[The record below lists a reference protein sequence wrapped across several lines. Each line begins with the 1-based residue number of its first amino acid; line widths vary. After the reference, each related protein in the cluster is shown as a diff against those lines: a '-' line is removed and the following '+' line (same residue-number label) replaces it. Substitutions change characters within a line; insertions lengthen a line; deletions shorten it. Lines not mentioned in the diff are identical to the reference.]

1 MRSRTKS
8 DYLILFF
15 KGVFMGI
22 ADAMPGISG
31 GTIAL
36 LVGIYEELVN
46 TISRLNLHIISE
58 FKIRDFNS
66 FWKKINGNFLITLIL
81 GISIS
86 LISFVKVSAS
96 LLENYPLFVWS
107 FFLGLIFATIYV
119 IFKLINKWYLTNFI
133 ILFFCIFFSVY
144 ISSFTVDVTNEI
156 SLLYI
161 FMSGIIAS
169 SAMILPGISGSLV
182 LVILG
187 VYTYMI
193 KSLDNLE
200 LVVIFTF
207 IFGSLIGLL
216 SFSKILKYLFK
227 NYRDLTY
234 TIMLG
239 LVIGSIEKAWPWN
252 KELAVEI
259 SNHNMFFS
267 ISLVFFGLIIVLLV
281 ERSKKQNDK

>member
-119 IFKLINKWYLTNFI
+119 IFKLINKWYLANFI
-133 ILFFCIFFSVY
+133 IMFFCIFFSVY

-281 ERSKKQNDK
+281 ERLKKQNDK

>member
-1 MRSRTKS
+1 M
-8 DYLILFF
+8 
-15 KGVFMGI
+15 
-22 ADAMPGISG
+22 
-31 GTIAL
+31 
-36 LVGIYEELVN
+36 
-46 TISRLNLHIISE
+46 
-58 FKIRDFNS
+58 
-66 FWKKINGNFLITLIL
+66 
-81 GISIS
+81 
-86 LISFVKVSAS
+86 
-96 LLENYPLFVWS
+96 
-107 FFLGLIFATIYV
+107 
-119 IFKLINKWYLTNFI
+119 
-133 ILFFCIFFSVY
+133 FFCIFFSVY

-259 SNHNMFFS
+259 SNLNMFFS
-267 ISLVFFGLIIVLLV
+267 ISLVIFGLIIVLLV

>member
-46 TISRLNLHIISE
+46 TISRLNLRIISE

-259 SNHNMFFS
+259 SNLNMFFS
-267 ISLVFFGLIIVLLV
+267 ISLVIFGLIIVLLV

>member
-46 TISRLNLHIISE
+46 TISRLNLRIISE

-156 SLLYI
+156 SLPYI
-161 FMSGIIAS
+161 FISGIIAS

-200 LVVIFTF
+200 LFVIFTF

-216 SFSKILKYLFK
+216 SFSKILKYLFQ
-227 NYRDLTY
+227 NYKDLTY

-259 SNHNMFFS
+259 SNLNMFFS
-267 ISLVFFGLIIVLLV
+267 ISLVIFGLIIVLLV

>member
-234 TIMLG
+234 TMMLG

-252 KELAVEI
+252 KEFAVEI
-259 SNHNMFFS
+259 SNLNMFFS
-267 ISLVFFGLIIVLLV
+267 ISLVIFGLVIVLLV
-281 ERSKKQNDK
+281 ERLKKQNDK

>member
-46 TISRLNLHIISE
+46 TISRLNLRIISE

-239 LVIGSIEKAWPWN
+239 LVVGSIEKAWPWN

-259 SNHNMFFS
+259 SNLNMFFS
-267 ISLVFFGLIIVLLV
+267 ISLVIFGLIMVLLV

>member
-58 FKIRDFNS
+58 FKIRDFSS

-156 SLLYI
+156 SLPYI
-161 FMSGIIAS
+161 FISGIIAS

-259 SNHNMFFS
+259 SNLNMFFS
-267 ISLVFFGLIIVLLV
+267 ISLVIFGLIMVLLV

>member
-46 TISRLNLHIISE
+46 SISRLNLRIISE

-156 SLLYI
+156 SLVYI

-259 SNHNMFFS
+259 SNLNMFFS
-267 ISLVFFGLIIVLLV
+267 ISLVIFGLIIVLLV

>member
-46 TISRLNLHIISE
+46 TISRLNLRIISE

-216 SFSKILKYLFK
+216 GFSKILKYLFK

-259 SNHNMFFS
+259 SNLNMFFS
-267 ISLVFFGLIIVLLV
+267 ISLVIFGLIIVLLV

>member
-86 LISFVKVSAS
+86 LISFVKVSVS

-259 SNHNMFFS
+259 SNLNMFFS
-267 ISLVFFGLIIVLLV
+267 ISLVIFGLIIVLLV
-281 ERSKKQNDK
+281 ERLKKQNDK

>member
-144 ISSFTVDVTNEI
+144 ISSFTVNVTNEI

-234 TIMLG
+234 TMMLG

-252 KELAVEI
+252 KEFAVEI
-259 SNHNMFFS
+259 SNLNMFFS
-267 ISLVFFGLIIVLLV
+267 ISLVIFGLVIVLLV
-281 ERSKKQNDK
+281 ERLKKQNDK

>member
-46 TISRLNLHIISE
+46 TISRLNLRIISE

-259 SNHNMFFS
+259 SNLNMFFS
-267 ISLVFFGLIIVLLV
+267 ISLVIFGLIIVLLV
-281 ERSKKQNDK
+281 ERLKKQNDK

>member
-46 TISRLNLHIISE
+46 TISRLNLRIISE

-156 SLLYI
+156 SLPYI
-161 FMSGIIAS
+161 FISGIIAS

-259 SNHNMFFS
+259 SNLNMFFS
-267 ISLVFFGLIIVLLV
+267 ISLVIFGLIIVLLV
-281 ERSKKQNDK
+281 ERLKKQNDK

>member
-216 SFSKILKYLFK
+216 SFSKILKYLFQ
-227 NYRDLTY
+227 NYKDLTY

-259 SNHNMFFS
+259 SNLNMFFS
-267 ISLVFFGLIIVLLV
+267 ISLVIFGLIIVLLV
-281 ERSKKQNDK
+281 ERLKKQNDK

>member
-46 TISRLNLHIISE
+46 TISRLNLRIISE

-187 VYTYMI
+187 VYSYMI

-259 SNHNMFFS
+259 SNLNMFFS
-267 ISLVFFGLIIVLLV
+267 ISLVIFGLIIVLLV
-281 ERSKKQNDK
+281 ERLKKQNDK

>member
-156 SLLYI
+156 SLPYI
-161 FMSGIIAS
+161 FISGIIAS

-259 SNHNMFFS
+259 SNLNMFFS
-267 ISLVFFGLIIVLLV
+267 ISLVIFGLIIVLLV
-281 ERSKKQNDK
+281 ERLKKQNDK

>member
-46 TISRLNLHIISE
+46 SISRLNLRIISE

-144 ISSFTVDVTNEI
+144 ISSFNVGVTNEI

-187 VYTYMI
+187 VYSYMI

-259 SNHNMFFS
+259 SNLNMFFS
-267 ISLVFFGLIIVLLV
+267 ISLVIFGLIIVLLV

>member
-46 TISRLNLHIISE
+46 TISRLNLRIISE

-156 SLLYI
+156 SLIYI

-259 SNHNMFFS
+259 SNLNMFFS
-267 ISLVFFGLIIVLLV
+267 ISLVIFGLIIVLLV
-281 ERSKKQNDK
+281 ERLKKQNDK

>member
-46 TISRLNLHIISE
+46 TISRLNLRIISE

-156 SLLYI
+156 SLPYI
-161 FMSGIIAS
+161 FISGIIAS

-234 TIMLG
+234 TMMLG

-259 SNHNMFFS
+259 SNLNMFFS
-267 ISLVFFGLIIVLLV
+267 ISLVIFGLIIVLLV
-281 ERSKKQNDK
+281 ERLKKQNDK

>member
-81 GISIS
+81 GVSIS

-259 SNHNMFFS
+259 SNLNMFFS
-267 ISLVFFGLIIVLLV
+267 ISLVIFGLIIVLLV
-281 ERSKKQNDK
+281 ERLKKQNDK

>member
-46 TISRLNLHIISE
+46 TISRLNLRIISE

-156 SLLYI
+156 SLVYI

-259 SNHNMFFS
+259 SNLNMFFS
-267 ISLVFFGLIIVLLV
+267 ISLVIFGLIIVLLV

>member
-46 TISRLNLHIISE
+46 TISRLNLRIISE
-58 FKIRDFNS
+58 FKIRDFNP

-144 ISSFTVDVTNEI
+144 ISSLTVDVTNEI

-259 SNHNMFFS
+259 SNLNMFFS
-267 ISLVFFGLIIVLLV
+267 ISLVIFGLIIVLLV

>member
-156 SLLYI
+156 SLIYI

-259 SNHNMFFS
+259 SNLNMFFS
-267 ISLVFFGLIIVLLV
+267 ISLVIFGLIIVLLV
-281 ERSKKQNDK
+281 ERLKKQNDK

>member
-46 TISRLNLHIISE
+46 TISILNLRIISE

-259 SNHNMFFS
+259 SNLNMFFS
-267 ISLVFFGLIIVLLV
+267 ISLVIFGLIIVLLV
-281 ERSKKQNDK
+281 ERLKKQNDK

>member
-46 TISRLNLHIISE
+46 TISRLNLRIISE

-187 VYTYMI
+187 VYAYMI

-259 SNHNMFFS
+259 SNLNMFFS
-267 ISLVFFGLIIVLLV
+267 ISLVIFGLIMVLLV

>member
-46 TISRLNLHIISE
+46 TISRLNLRIISE

-156 SLLYI
+156 SLPYI
-161 FMSGIIAS
+161 FISGIIAS

-259 SNHNMFFS
+259 SNLNMFFS
-267 ISLVFFGLIIVLLV
+267 ISLVIFGLIIVLLV

>member
-46 TISRLNLHIISE
+46 TISRLNLRIISE

-119 IFKLINKWYLTNFI
+119 IFKLINKWYLANFI

-156 SLLYI
+156 SLPYI
-161 FMSGIIAS
+161 FISGIIAS

-259 SNHNMFFS
+259 SNLNMFFS
-267 ISLVFFGLIIVLLV
+267 ISLVIFGLIIVLLV
-281 ERSKKQNDK
+281 ERLKKQNDK

>member
-156 SLLYI
+156 SLPYI
-161 FMSGIIAS
+161 FISGIIAS

-234 TIMLG
+234 TMMLG

-259 SNHNMFFS
+259 SNLNMFFS
-267 ISLVFFGLIIVLLV
+267 ISLVIFGLIIVLLV

>member
-46 TISRLNLHIISE
+46 TISRLNLQIISE

-119 IFKLINKWYLTNFI
+119 IFKLINKWHLTNFI

-144 ISSFTVDVTNEI
+144 ISSFTVDLTNEI

-187 VYTYMI
+187 VYSYMI

-234 TIMLG
+234 TMMLG

-259 SNHNMFFS
+259 SNLNMFFS
-267 ISLVFFGLIIVLLV
+267 ISLVIFGLIIVLLV

>member
-187 VYTYMI
+187 VYTFMI

-259 SNHNMFFS
+259 SNLNMFFS
-267 ISLVFFGLIIVLLV
+267 ISLVIFGLIIVLLV
-281 ERSKKQNDK
+281 ERLKKQNDK

>member
-46 TISRLNLHIISE
+46 TISRLNLRIISE

-81 GISIS
+81 GVSIS

-259 SNHNMFFS
+259 SNLNMFFS
-267 ISLVFFGLIIVLLV
+267 ISLVIFGLIIVLLV
-281 ERSKKQNDK
+281 ERLKKQNDK

>member
-259 SNHNMFFS
+259 SNLNMFFS
-267 ISLVFFGLIIVLLV
+267 ISLVIFGLIMVLLV

>member
-1 MRSRTKS
+1 MRRRTKS

-46 TISRLNLHIISE
+46 TISRLNLRIISE

-156 SLLYI
+156 SLIYI

-259 SNHNMFFS
+259 SNLNMFFS
-267 ISLVFFGLIIVLLV
+267 ISLVIFGLIIVLLV

>member
-46 TISRLNLHIISE
+46 TISRLNLRIISE

-156 SLLYI
+156 SLPYI
-161 FMSGIIAS
+161 FISGIIAS

-207 IFGSLIGLL
+207 LSGSLIGLL

-259 SNHNMFFS
+259 SNLNMFFS
-267 ISLVFFGLIIVLLV
+267 ISLVIFGLIIVLLV

>member
-46 TISRLNLHIISE
+46 TISRLNLRIISE

-144 ISSFTVDVTNEI
+144 ISSFTVDLTNEI

-259 SNHNMFFS
+259 SNLNMFFS
-267 ISLVFFGLIIVLLV
+267 ISLVIFGLIMVLLV

>member
-81 GISIS
+81 GVSIS

-234 TIMLG
+234 TMMLG

-259 SNHNMFFS
+259 SNLNMFFS
-267 ISLVFFGLIIVLLV
+267 ISLVIFGLIIVLLV
-281 ERSKKQNDK
+281 ERLKKQNDK

>member
-144 ISSFTVDVTNEI
+144 ISSLTVDVTNEI

-161 FMSGIIAS
+161 FM
-169 SAMILPGISGSLV
+169 
-182 LVILG
+182 
-187 VYTYMI
+187 
-193 KSLDNLE
+193 
-200 LVVIFTF
+200 
-207 IFGSLIGLL
+207 
-216 SFSKILKYLFK
+216 
-227 NYRDLTY
+227 
-234 TIMLG
+234 
-239 LVIGSIEKAWPWN
+239 
-252 KELAVEI
+252 
-259 SNHNMFFS
+259 
-267 ISLVFFGLIIVLLV
+267 
-281 ERSKKQNDK
+281 